1 MQRREGGRWFI
12 TESDD
17 KTHIAESE
25 NWLLKV
31 VHMNVVACAC
41 TQINRWMDEWID
53 GDRQT
58 DEAEEETEA
67 TKVN

>member
-17 KTHIAESE
+17 KTHMAERE

-41 TQINRWMDEWID
+41 TQINRRMDGCRLTD
-53 GDRQT
+53 GQT
-58 DEAEEETEA
+58 GLR
-67 TKVN
+67 KKLSQQR